1 MTQLELDFGEEF
13 ARPPEQV
20 DTFRRDMDVLWSIAT
35 NQAITENE
43 PQTRYH
49 FAKLVIEKYT

>member
-1 MTQLELDFGEEF
+1 MTQLELDFGDEF
-13 ARPPEQV
+13 ARPPQV

-35 NQAITENE
+35 NQAIAENE